1 MYSTN
6 SERKSVVAEKFI
18 RTLKNKIY
26 KYITSVSKKVCINK
40 LDNIANKYNKT
51 YYRVIKI
58 KSVDIKLGTYIDS
71 STENN
76 EKKPLI

>member
-26 KYITSVSKKVCINK
+26 KYITSVSKKVSINK

>member
-71 STENN
+71 SKEIN
-76 EKKPLI
+76 EKNPLI

>member
-71 STENN
+71 SKENN
-76 EKKPLI
+76 EKNPLI

>member
-71 STENN
+71 SKENN

>member
-26 KYITSVSKKVCINK
+26 KYITSVSKKVCINI

-71 STENN
+71 SKENN
-76 EKKPLI
+76 EKNPLI

>member
-18 RTLKNKIY
+18 RTLKKKIY

-71 STENN
+71 SKENN
-76 EKKPLI
+76 EKNPLI